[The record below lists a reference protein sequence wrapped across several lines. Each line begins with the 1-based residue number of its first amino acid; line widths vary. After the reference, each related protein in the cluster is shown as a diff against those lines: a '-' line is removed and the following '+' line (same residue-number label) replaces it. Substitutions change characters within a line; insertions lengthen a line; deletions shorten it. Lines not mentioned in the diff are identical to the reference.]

1 MMRMFAAMDF
11 ADWWVVFAS
20 IVCLLLMWQIWL
32 TLAYIY
38 ETLVDIY
45 KTLVAIH
52 IELTGGVPCSTNA
65 HSDGTT
71 KESIE

>member
-20 IVCLLLMWQIWL
+20 LVCLWLMWQIWL
-32 TLAYIY
+32 TL
-38 ETLVDIY
+38 VD
-45 KTLVAIH
+45 IH
-52 IELTGGVPCSTNA
+52 IELTGGVPCSNNA

-71 KESIE
+71 KDSE

>member
-38 ETLVDIY
+38 ETLV
-45 KTLVAIH
+45 AIH
-52 IELTGGVPCSTNA
+52 IELTGGVPCSNNA

-71 KESIE
+71 KDSE

>member
-20 IVCLLLMWQIWL
+20 LVCLWLMWQIWL
-32 TLAYIY
+32 TL
-38 ETLVDIY
+38 VD
-45 KTLVAIH
+45 IH
-52 IELTGGVPCSTNA
+52 IEMTGGVPCSTNA

-71 KESIE
+71 KDSE